1 MKARSEL
8 EDCIRLLKIAREEI
22 KNNEGFLVCA
32 SISMAVADKYR
43 EDFSAASVDRW
54 DKAREYLDSWITLSL
69 DNKVTVR
76 SWLVSQGIRDSS
88 ISTDDLRYYRMAWI
102 DNMIEELEKD

>member
-76 SWLVSQGIRDSS
+76 SWLVSQGISS
-88 ISTDDLRYYRMAWI
+88 KHIEPQALREYRLRWI
-102 DNMIEELEKD
+102 DNMIEELRK